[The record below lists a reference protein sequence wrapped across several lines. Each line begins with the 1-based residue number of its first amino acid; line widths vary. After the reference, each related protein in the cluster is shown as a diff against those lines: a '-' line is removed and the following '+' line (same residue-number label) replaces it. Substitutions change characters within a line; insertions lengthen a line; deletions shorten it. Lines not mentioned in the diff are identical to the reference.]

1 MPIKALEYFDLDPE
15 IEVFIETSIRVSSN
29 LSTSSS
35 IAQQRENYDKS
46 CRYFYYG
53 SPPGVE
59 STDDIVAGRH
69 GNIPVR
75 RYSSQNQGGPDDTQI
90 VFIHGGGFILGS
102 LDSHDD
108 ICAEICDAA
117 GLDTISIDYRLSPEF
132 YHPVHLDDVVDAYL
146 HTWRRNSIIV
156 GVSAGANLSAAMC
169 HRLKTSHQKPGGQ
182 VLIYPA
188 LGGELFD
195 LESYTTNA
203 NAPLLTTEDIRFY
216 QDVRCKNGDTPVE
229 DAEFYPLV
237 AENFSGLPH
246 SRPILIHCVT
256 IHACMWKNSGKPAFT
271 RSRTTNPV
279 SPTTICVPDILVI
292 RRPTVF
298 AESVCPSRTW
308 QPLFNSNIL
317 FSPTFMNLLTC
328 IYVINRF
335 NSTKMLFFFFF
346 SYLQFQAT
354 DAIKSPAV
362 QSGRQEC

>member
-1 MPIKALEYFDLDPE
+1 MPKKALGNFDLDPE
-15 IEVFIETSIRVSSN
+15 IESFIETSIRVSNN

-35 IAQQRENYDKS
+35 IEQQRENYDKS
-46 CRYFYYG
+46 CRFFYYG
-53 SPPGVE
+53 YPPGVE
-59 STDDIVAGRH
+59 STDGVVAGRH

-146 HTWRRNSIIV
+146 QTWRRNSIIV
-156 GVSAGANLSAAMC
+156 GVSAGANLSAALC
-169 HRLKTSHQKPGGQ
+169 HRLRTSPQKPSGQ
-182 VLIYPA
+182 VLIVPA

-216 QDVRCKNGDTPVE
+216 QDVRCKNGELPVE

-237 AENFSGLPH
+237 AENFNHLPSTVAFSADIDPLRDDSRLYVEKLCDAGVDATWHNEPGLTH
-246 SRPILIHCVT
+246 DYLRARHTSDKAADSFHR
-256 IHACMWKNSGKPAFT
+256 
-271 RSRTTNPV
+271 
-279 SPTTICVPDILVI
+279 IC
-292 RRPTVF
+292 
-298 AESVCPSRTW
+298 A
-308 QPLFNSNIL
+308 
-317 FSPTFMNLLTC
+317 
-328 IYVINRF
+328 
-335 NSTKMLFFFFF
+335 
-346 SYLQFQAT
+346 
-354 DAIKSPAV
+354 AIKNLAASL
-362 QSGRQEC
+362 

>member
-1 MPIKALEYFDLDPE
+1 MPIKALENFDLDPE
-15 IEVFIETSIRVSSN
+15 IESFIETSIRVSSN

-169 HRLKTSHQKPGGQ
+169 HRLKTSAQKPSAQ

-216 QDVRCKNGDTPVE
+216 QDVRCKNGGTPVE

-237 AENFSGLPH
+237 AENFSGLPSTVAFSADIDPLRDD
-246 SRPILIHCVT
+246 SRLYVEKLREAGVHAIWHNEPGLTHDYLRARRTSHKAADSFRQICMT
-256 IHACMWKNSGKPAFT
+256 IKKLADS
-271 RSRTTNPV
+271 
-279 SPTTICVPDILVI
+279 L
-292 RRPTVF
+292 
-298 AESVCPSRTW
+298 
-308 QPLFNSNIL
+308 
-317 FSPTFMNLLTC
+317 
-328 IYVINRF
+328 
-335 NSTKMLFFFFF
+335 
-346 SYLQFQAT
+346 
-354 DAIKSPAV
+354 
-362 QSGRQEC
+362 

>member
-1 MPIKALEYFDLDPE
+1 MPTKALENFDLDPE
-15 IEVFIETSIRVSSN
+15 IESFIETSIRVSSN

-53 SPPGVE
+53 YPPGVE

-75 RYSSQNQGGPDDTQI
+75 RYSSQNQGGSDDTQI
-90 VFIHGGGFILGS
+90 AFIHGGGFILGS

-108 ICAEICDAA
+108 ICAEICGAT
-117 GLDTISIDYRLSPEF
+117 GIDTISIDYRLSPEF

-146 HTWRRNSIIV
+146 HTWRRKSIIV

-169 HRLKTSHQKPGGQ
+169 HRLKTSAQKPSAQ

-203 NAPLLTTEDIRFY
+203 NAPLLTTDDIRFY
-216 QDVRCKNGDTPVE
+216 QDVRCKNGGTPVE

-237 AENFSGLPH
+237 AENFSGLPSTVAFSADIDPLRDDSCLYVEKLREAGVQAVWHNETGLTHDYLRARH
-246 SRPILIHCVT
+246 SSQK
-256 IHACMWKNSGKPAFT
+256 AADSF
-271 RSRTTNPV
+271 SR
-279 SPTTICVPDILVI
+279 IC
-292 RRPTVF
+292 
-298 AESVCPSRTW
+298 AS
-308 QPLFNSNIL
+308 
-317 FSPTFMNLLTC
+317 
-328 IYVINRF
+328 
-335 NSTKMLFFFFF
+335 
-346 SYLQFQAT
+346 
-354 DAIKSPAV
+354 IKALAASL
-362 QSGRQEC
+362 